1 MFLKT
6 KSLKELEKAEVQQ
19 FEMKLE
25 LMKSFERILSF

>member
-6 KSLKELEKAEVQQ
+6 KSLKELEKADVQQ
-19 FEMKLE
+19 FEMRLE